1 MKQYTVLTKM
11 SWKKTPTVKKMKT
24 SPRLPMLRRRRWQ
37 LKKKKITLLRALLH
51 LVKSV
56 KITIIHE

>member
-1 MKQYTVLTKM
+1 M
-11 SWKKTPTVKKMKT
+11 SWKKKTPTVKKMKT
-24 SPRLPMLRRRRWQ
+24 IPRLPMLRRRRRQ
-37 LKKKKITLLRALLH
+37 LKKKKITLLRSLLQ